1 MVKNKKL
8 KIGINIKNMRFYMTN
23 IEVAVKSYNK
33 PTPLKGM
40 FKKDIDRELKEGIND
55 KSKSRINLYYED
67 GKTNPENYKFI
78 VKLAGFKPKNYS
90 NRTMYNT

>member
-1 MVKNKKL
+1 M
-8 KIGINIKNMRFYMTN
+8 GFYMTN
-23 IEVAVKSYNK
+23 IRGCREKVINNK
-33 PTPLKGM
+33 LTPLKGIM

-67 GKTNPENYKFI
+67 GETNPENYKFI
-78 VKLAGFKPKNYS
+78 VRKLAGFKPKNYS